1 MEWRM
6 FMMWTEQQW
15 DKKDYWELHAKK
27 WTVQDWNTFKRWL
40 DTEYRDYILQHTPIH
55 QDLFIR

>member
-1 MEWRM
+1 M
-6 FMMWTEQQW
+6 FMMWAEQQW

-27 WTVQDWNTFKRWL
+27 WTDQDWNTFKRWL
-40 DTEYRDYILQHTPIH
+40 DTEYRDYILQHMPIH